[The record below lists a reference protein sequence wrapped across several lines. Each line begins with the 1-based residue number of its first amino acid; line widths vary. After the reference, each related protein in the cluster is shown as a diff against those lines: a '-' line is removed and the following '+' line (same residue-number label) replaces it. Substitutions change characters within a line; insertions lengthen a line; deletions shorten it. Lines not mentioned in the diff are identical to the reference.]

1 MFAAEHGYQYV
12 GDVRGFPRHFIF
24 RKIDHSGSAEARHL
38 TFALLD
44 DLRNE
49 LPPDHWNSHYEN
61 FLTDFLILF
70 FLNSK

>member
-49 LPPDHWNSHYEN
+49 LPPDHWNSHYEKG
-61 FLTDFLILF
+61 D
-70 FLNSK
+70 SKVSFYK

>member
-12 GDVRGFPRHFIF
+12 GDVRVFPRHFIF

-49 LPPDHWNSHYEN
+49 LPPDH
-61 FLTDFLILF
+61 
-70 FLNSK
+70 